1 MCGYFCKK
9 NRSWLLC
16 GPNGAAAAFGRP
28 ITRATLVS
36 DKKRQLE
43 RLEAVLAREAAG
55 RAEMASREAAGS
67 EDDVQTKEYRIRVLA
82 AAIAKEVWLP
92 RSHSLSAEKTYEALG
107 MLGWHDGLAGRFSRS
122 AVEEAMDAA
131 NGSYNRIVN
140 TCRYEIRIS
149 SLEHELNTEPECKL
163 CTV

>member
-1 MCGYFCKK
+1 MHKNVTGKEPHAFRKK
-9 NRSWLLC
+9 THLS
-16 GPNGAAAAFGRP
+16 
-28 ITRATLVS
+28 RAP
-36 DKKRQLE
+36 R
-43 RLEAVLAREAAG
+43 AVLAREAAG

-122 AVEEAMDAA
+122 AVEEAMD
-131 NGSYNRIVN
+131 GRGQRLVQSHRQHV
-140 TCRYEIRIS
+140 
-149 SLEHELNTEPECKL
+149 P
-163 CTV
+163 V